1 MIVEILIFLFT
12 SLIVYCIYVH
22 KSIHYLYKKRGLKYI
37 PGVPLFGNAFN
48 STIRKKHFVE
58 DIDAIYKQF
67 PDEKY
72 IGYTQGTTPI
82 ILIRDPEIIKSITV
96 KDFDHFVDHRQF
108 LSEDVEPL
116 IGASLFFMKG
126 NKWRDMR
133 TTLSPA
139 FTGSKMRL
147 MMPFMTEISDTI
159 VEYLKDHALED
170 IDVCDLMRRYSNDV
184 IASCGFGCQVNSVND
199 KENEFYKTGQSLFE
213 MTTLQRTKLI
223 ISMYFPSIA
232 KNLGLK
238 IFEEKDVSFFQ
249 NLVKDT
255 MEYREKNN
263 IERPDMIQLLM
274 QATKGNLKTD
284 ESEIDIDKIKRGQI
298 REWSQQDLVGQ
309 VFIFFFAGFETSAA
323 TLSLTV
329 HELAVNPLVQEKLYE
344 EIKTFHET
352 KGKMLYENVN
362 ELKYLDCVI
371 NETLRKWSPALIMDR
386 VCTKP
391 YELPPPR
398 EGGKPTKLNPGDYV
412 YNMVNSIHLDPRHYP
427 EPEVFN
433 PERFSEENKNEIKP
447 FTFMPFGIGPRTCIG
462 TRFAMLEIKVLIYN
476 IILNFKILKCDKT
489 TEPILLKPHEFNI
502 AALGGT
508 WVKLETRTK

>member
-1 MIVEILIFLFT
+1 MIIEMLIFLVT
-12 SLIVYCIYVH
+12 LLIVYCIYVH
-22 KSIHYLYKKRGLKYI
+22 KSIHYLYKKRGIKYI
-37 PGVPLFGNAFN
+37 PGVPIFGNALK
-48 STIRKKHFVE
+48 STFRKKHFVE
-58 DIDAIYKQF
+58 DIDAVYKKF
-67 PDEKY
+67 PDERY

-116 IGASLFFMKG
+116 IGSSLFFMKG
-126 NKWRDMR
+126 DKWRDMR

-147 MMPFMTEISDTI
+147 MMPFMTEISESM
-159 VEYLKDHALED
+159 VEYLKDYALED

-184 IASCGFGCQVNSVND
+184 IASCAFGCQVNSVKD

-223 ISMYFPSIA
+223 LSMYFPSLA

-238 IFEEKDVSFFQ
+238 VFKEKDISFFQ

-263 IERPDMIQLLM
+263 IERPDMIQLLK
-274 QATKGNLKTD
+274 QA
-284 ESEIDIDKIKRGQI
+284 S
-298 REWSQQDLVGQ
+298 Q
-309 VFIFFFAGFETSAA
+309 VFIFFFAGFETSAT
-323 TLSLTV
+323 TLSMTI

-344 EIKTFHET
+344 EIKIFQET
-352 KGKMLYENVN
+352 KGKLLYENIN
-362 ELKYLDCVI
+362 DLKYLDCVI

-412 YNMVNSIHLDPRHYP
+412 YNMVNSIHLDPKHYP
-427 EPEVFN
+427 EPDVFQ
-433 PERFSEENKNEIKP
+433 PERFSEENKHEIKP
-447 FTFMPFGIGPRTCIG
+447 FTFTPFGIGPRTCIG
-462 TRFAMLEIKVLIYN
+462 TRFAILEIKVLIYN
-476 IILNFKILKCDKT
+476 IVLNFKILKCEKT
-489 TEPILLKPHEFNI
+489 TDPILLQPHEFNI
-502 AALGGT
+502 SALGGT
-508 WVKLETRTK
+508 WVKLEARTQQ